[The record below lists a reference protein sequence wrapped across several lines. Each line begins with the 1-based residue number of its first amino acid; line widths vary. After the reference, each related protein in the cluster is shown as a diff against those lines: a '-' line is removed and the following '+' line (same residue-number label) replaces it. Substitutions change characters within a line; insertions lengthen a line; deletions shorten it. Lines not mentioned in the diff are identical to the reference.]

1 MVGKTYVAAGQAGIC
16 LHTMAILQASQAD
29 LLRDL
34 NEGEGVGLD
43 AVKELH

>member
-1 MVGKTYVAAGQAGIC
+1 MGKAYAAAGQAGAC
-16 LHTMAILQASQAD
+16 LHTMAILQAYQAA

-43 AVKELH
+43 AVKELR